1 MPPYQ
6 LDDKLVVGISSR
18 ALFDLE
24 RENAIFDTEHEEAY
38 TRYQREHESVPLA
51 PGAAFPLIKA
61 LLGLNR
67 LIPERRLVE
76 VVIMSK
82 NSPDTGLRAFNSIE
96 HYGLDIT
103 RAAFTRGDSLAN
115 YLEAFAVDLFLSRH
129 EGDVQ
134 AAVDSGVAAAV
145 LCEPPEELSRE
156 VEEIR
161 IAFDGDAVLF
171 SDESERIYKEQGL
184 TAFLEHERKNRNNNL
199 PEGPFAK
206 LLKTLSLVQRQFEPG
221 RCPVKIALVTARSGP
236 THARVVQTLRDWGV
250 NIDQAF
256 FLGGVAKDKV
266 LKAFGAHIFFDDQ
279 ETHLAAAR
287 RVVPS
292 GRVPYRGR
300 AAEGQTKIP
309 AGEDQREDDH

>member
-6 LDDKLVVGISSR
+6 LDDKLVIGISSR

-24 RENAIFDTEHEEAY
+24 RENEIFETEHEEAY
-38 TRYQREHESVPLA
+38 ARYQREHEDVPLA

-67 LIPERRLVE
+67 LIPGRRLVE
-76 VVIMSK
+76 VVVMSK

-103 RAAFTRGDSLAN
+103 RAAFTRGASLAT
-115 YLEAFAVDLFLSRH
+115 YLEAFAVDLFLSRD

-145 LCEPPEELSRE
+145 LCAPPEEPGGE
-156 VEEIR
+156 MEEIR

-184 TAFLEHERKNRNNNL
+184 EAFLEHERINRDRNL
-199 PEGPFAK
+199 PEGPFAR
-206 LLKTLSLVQRQFEPG
+206 LLKTLSLVQKQFEPG
-221 RCPVKIALVTARSGP
+221 RCPVKIALVTARGGP

-250 NIDQAF
+250 TIDQAF
-256 FLGGVAKDKV
+256 FLGGVAKDQI
-266 LKAFGAHIFFDDQ
+266 LKAFGAQIFFDDQ
-279 ETHLAAAR
+279 ETHLAATR

-292 GRVPYRGR
+292 GRVPYRGG
-300 AAEGQTKIP
+300 ALG
-309 AGEDQREDDH
+309 AGAKGPTETE

>member
-6 LDDKLVVGISSR
+6 LNDKLVIGISSR

-24 RENAIFDTEHEEAY
+24 LENAIFESEQEEAY
-38 TRYQREHESVPLA
+38 ARYQREHEDVPLA

-76 VVIMSK
+76 VVVMSK

-103 RAAFTRGDSLAN
+103 RAAFTRGASLAT
-115 YLEAFAVDLFLSRH
+115 YLEAFAVDLFLSRD

-134 AAVDSGVAAAV
+134 AAIDGGVAAAV
-145 LCEPPEELSRE
+145 LCEPPEELNRE

-184 TAFLEHERKNRNNNL
+184 QAFLEHERKNRDRNL
-199 PEGPFAK
+199 PEGPFAR
-206 LLKTLSLVQRQFEPG
+206 LLKTLALVQKQFAPG
-221 RCPVKIALVTARSGP
+221 SCPVKIALVTARCGP

-250 NIDQAF
+250 TIDQAF
-256 FLGGVAKDKV
+256 FLGGVAKDQV
-266 LKAFGAHIFFDDQ
+266 LKAFGAQIFFDDQ
-279 ETHLAAAR
+279 EAHLAAAR

-292 GRVPYRGR
+292 GRVPYRGG
-300 AAEGQTKIP
+300 ALGGGAKDP
-309 AGEDQREDDH
+309 ADAG